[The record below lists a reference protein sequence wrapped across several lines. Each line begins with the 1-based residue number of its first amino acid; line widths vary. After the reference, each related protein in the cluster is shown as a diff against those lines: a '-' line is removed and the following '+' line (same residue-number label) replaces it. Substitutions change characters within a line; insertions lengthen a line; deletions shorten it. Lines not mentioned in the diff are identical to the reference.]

1 MIHESSATFCHAQ
14 KPPPVQY
21 TTVTVRLTVG
31 GNMREWDRA
40 FPFTAAVDDGDPVS
54 FTLMHAGEFE
64 LEGIPIGAKL
74 TLSMLAP
81 DYEVAS
87 VFGDD
92 TEGESSLTIP
102 SVPEGGG
109 TILFQADRSVQLS
122 TGVRSDSGASHML
135 VLMAVFLCFTLYFVW
150 NRKILSNNREENDL

>member
-1 MIHESSATFCHAQ
+1 MVHESSVGFSHIQ
-14 KPPPVQY
+14 KPTPVQY
-21 TTVTVRLTVG
+21 TTITVKLTVS

-54 FTLMHAGEFE
+54 FTLMHAEEFE
-64 LEGIPIGAKL
+64 LEDIPIGAKL
-74 TLSMLAP
+74 TLSILAP
-81 DYEVAS
+81 DYEVTSA
-87 VFGDD
+87 FGDV
-92 TEGESSLTIP
+92 TEGERSLTLS

-135 VLMAVFLCFTLYFVW
+135 VLMAVFLCFTLHFVW